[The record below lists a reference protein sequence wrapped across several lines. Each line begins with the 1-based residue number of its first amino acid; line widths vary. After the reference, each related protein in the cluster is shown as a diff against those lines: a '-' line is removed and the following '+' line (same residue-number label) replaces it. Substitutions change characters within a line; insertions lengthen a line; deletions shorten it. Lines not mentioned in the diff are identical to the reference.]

1 MDSREAREILKLY
14 RPGDN
19 DSADPRMA
27 EALEQAKRDPELA
40 AWFAQH
46 RAVCAVIR
54 SRLKG
59 IPIPAGLK
67 RKIII
72 ERMEQAKVI
81 PMPGVAK
88 ILAAAAAI
96 VILSLIGWFVFNRA
110 PDERTFSNYRDHMA
124 KSVQRGANPYM
135 NMASTNQADIRDYFR
150 ANGAPVDFVLSKS
163 LAQLPGEG
171 GSLMTWYDQNVE
183 LLCLNAGTGA
193 AGQRNDL
200 WLFIVKKAALPDA
213 PAAGAAPQ
221 FLKVGDLMTASWTKG
236 DRLYLLAGRGEQEDL
251 QKYIE

>member
-67 RKIII
+67 RKIIV
-72 ERMEQAKVI
+72 ERMDHAKVI
-81 PMPGVAK
+81 PLPGAAK

-96 VILSLIGWFVFNRA
+96 VILSLIGWSVFNRA
-110 PDERTFSNYRDHMA
+110 PDERTFLNYRDRMA
-124 KSVQRGANPYM
+124 KSVQRGIPYM
-135 NMASTNQADIRDYFR
+135 DFVSTNQADIREYFHTNR
-150 ANGAPVDFVLSKS
+150 APVDYALSKS

-171 GSLMTWYDQNVE
+171 GSVIAWYDQNVE
-183 LLCLNAGTGA
+183 MLCLNAGSSA
-193 AGQRNDL
+193 PGQTNDL
-200 WLFIVKKAALPDA
+200 WVFIANKTALPDA
-213 PAAGAAPQ
+213 PAPGAAPQ
-221 FLKVGDLMTASWTKG
+221 FLKVGNLMTMSWTKDG
-236 DRLYLLAGRGEQEDL
+236 KVYLLAARGEQEDL
-251 QKYIE
+251 QKYLE